1 MTRANDFLFIREDKH
16 GMLNIVVGLQIALW
30 LESHQRHTDTI
41 KFLDLFDLLL
51 RELDFLSTNW
61 IERADLRSVK
71 SFTGLIADVAISRA
85 ELGIVLGV
93 HSLDRWFLSWED
105 CTEETK
111 SNL

>member
-1 MTRANDFLFIREDKH
+1 
-16 GMLNIVVGLQIALW
+16 MLNIVVGLQIALW
-30 LESHQRHTDTI
+30 FESHQRHTDTI
-41 KFLDLFDLLL
+41 KFLNLFDLLL

-61 IERADLRSVK
+61 IERPYLRSVK

-85 ELGIVLGV
+85 ELGIVLSV